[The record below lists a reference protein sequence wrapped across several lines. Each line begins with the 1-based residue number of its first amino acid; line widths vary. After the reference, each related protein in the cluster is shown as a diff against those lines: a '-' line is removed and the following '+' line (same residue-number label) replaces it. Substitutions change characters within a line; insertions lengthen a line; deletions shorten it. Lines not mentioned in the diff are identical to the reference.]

1 MRDWKGGSLTAIQ
14 RPPRRWREI
23 SRIAGRGRFTGM
35 NATPIT
41 IRPYLPPDRRSLV
54 RLAALDD
61 RRVPVQPVILAERGG
76 RLVAAIS
83 ERTGEAVA
91 DPFEPTAHLVAMLRA
106 RP

>member
-1 MRDWKGGSLTAIQ
+1 
-14 RPPRRWREI
+14 
-23 SRIAGRGRFTGM
+23 M

-41 IRPYLPPDRRSLV
+41 IRPYLHRDRGPLE
-54 RLAALDD
+54 RLAALDE
-61 RRVPVQPVILAERGG
+61 RRVPPQPVMLVERQG
-76 RLVAAIS
+76 RLVAAVS

>member
-1 MRDWKGGSLTAIQ
+1 
-14 RPPRRWREI
+14 
-23 SRIAGRGRFTGM
+23 M

-41 IRPYLPPDRRSLV
+41 IRPYLDLDRRPLE

-61 RRVPVQPVILAERGG
+61 RRVPAPPLLLAERDG
-76 RLVAAIS
+76 RLVAAVS

-91 DPFEPTAHLVAMLRA
+91 DPFEPTAHLIAMLRA